1 MDTRLEY
8 DVVDVFTDV
17 PFAGNPLAV
26 VHGSD
31 GLPDAALQAIAREFD
46 LSETAFPTVP
56 GATSGA
62 ISSGGTEYAIRIFTP
77 RTELPFAGHPS
88 IGTAWTLV
96 RRGLLRGPDVVQHC
110 GAGPVGVRV
119 GEGPDDVTWLT
130 GARPRV
136 RTRLDPDEPLAA
148 VGLSTTDLVGLPTVL
163 AGTGLDF
170 CYLMVRPGAVARAV
184 PDARLLRRLR
194 SLGPDLGGV
203 SVVGWHDGAARVRV
217 FTDDI
222 GSLEDPATG
231 SAALG
236 LSVALVDHGLLAADG
251 ESRYTVRQ
259 GLELGRPSTLHCA
272 VEASAGAATACRV
285 GGQVVPVA
293 TGTIRAP
300 LRPAAASG

>member
-1 MDTRLEY
+1 MDVRLEY

-26 VHGSD
+26 VHGTA

-56 GATSGA
+56 DDGAPGS
-62 ISSGGTEYAIRIFTP
+62 EYSLRIFTA

-96 RRGLLRGPDVVQHC
+96 QRGLVQGPELVQHC
-110 GAGPVGVRV
+110 GAGPVGLVV
-119 GEGPDDVTWLT
+119 GAGEGADAITWLT
-130 GARPRV
+130 GAAPRV
-136 RTRLDPDEPLAA
+136 RDRLSPDEPLAA
-148 VGLSTTDLVGLPTVL
+148 VGLSSTDLVGLPTVL

-184 PDARLLRRLR
+184 PDVRLLRRLR
-194 SLGPDLGGV
+194 SLGPDIGGV

-222 GSLEDPATG
+222 GALEDPATG

-236 LSVALVDHGLLAADG
+236 LSVALVDHGLLPPDG
-251 ESRYTVRQ
+251 ESRYAVRQ
-259 GLELGRPSTLHCA
+259 GLELGRPSTLHCV
-272 VEASAGAATACRV
+272 VEASGGAATRCRV

-293 TGTIRAP
+293 TGTMRAP
-300 LRPAAASG
+300 D